1 MVEDGT
7 VLVEVVVEL
16 GAVEVAGLADLAGG
30 PELHAAESI
39 ATRISPPPGLPRFEF
54 IFMRFL

>member
-1 MVEDGT
+1 MVEDET

-30 PELHAAESI
+30 PELHAAERI
-39 ATRISPPPGLPRFEF
+39 ATRISPPPALPSCDL
-54 IFMRFL
+54 ILMRFL